1 MITNKGLPILRQVEF
16 DHANN
21 IGISNNDMEILEAT
35 LDRHINDLDSR
46 CITYIYSDCLY
57 LSDI

>member
-46 CITYIYSDCLY
+46 CIT
-57 LSDI
+57 